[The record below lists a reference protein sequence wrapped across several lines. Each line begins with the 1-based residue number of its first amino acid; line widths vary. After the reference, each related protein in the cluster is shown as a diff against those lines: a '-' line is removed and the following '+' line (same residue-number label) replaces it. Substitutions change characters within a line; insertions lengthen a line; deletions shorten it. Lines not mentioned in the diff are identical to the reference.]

1 MTSVALATFIK
12 TDDGN
17 YQNFSPGE
25 VITHKGDNYSYLG
38 FLYQG
43 AVKNR
48 TGDNLEAGLVLSNNK
63 LSMGIALKN
72 VKRRQLIRVASC
84 LMNRENSNVQKEL
97 TNEIWVASS
106 MTYNPEQVEVILSS
120 AIDAV
125 GTNAPL
131 RVLMSKDV
139 GKLPTSAQIN
149 NG

>member
-1 MTSVALATFIK
+1 MTSIALASFID
-12 TDDGN
+12 TPDGR
-17 YQNFSPGE
+17 YQNFAPGKQIKLNKLE
-25 VITHKGDNYSYLG
+25 YNYLG
-38 FLYQG
+38 FIYQG

-63 LSMGIALKN
+63 ISMDIAVKN
-72 VKRRQLIRVASC
+72 VKRKKQVKVSSC
-84 LMNRENSNVQKEL
+84 LMNRENAKVQKEL
-97 TNEIWVASS
+97 ANEVWVAASL
-106 MTYNPEQVEVILSS
+106 TYNPEQIEVILSS

>member
-1 MTSVALATFIK
+1 MTSVALATFIQ

-25 VITHKGDNYSYLG
+25 VITHKSINYSYLG
-38 FLYQG
+38 FIYQG

-63 LSMGIALKN
+63 ISMDIAVKN
-72 VKRRQLIRVASC
+72 VKRKKQVKVSSC
-84 LMNRENSNVQKEL
+84 LMNRENAKVQKEL
-97 TNEIWVASS
+97 ANEVWVAASL
-106 MTYNPEQVEVILSS
+106 TYNPEQIEVILSS